1 MMQRSA
7 ENNKCMAHIIPV
19 TSKSTVSISPLS
31 VSAYQSAVTQLLPN
45 DVARVVIIYWRD
57 LSPRGGQ
64 GDLQYLRCNC
74 YGGGDMS
81 LSAAAVA
88 VTCQGLDPFSNL
100 ITQRA

>member
-1 MMQRSA
+1 
-7 ENNKCMAHIIPV
+7 MAHIIPV
-19 TSKSTVSISPLS
+19 TSSSTVSISLLS
-31 VSAYQSAVTQLLPN
+31 VSAYQSAVTLQLLPN
-45 DVARVVIIYWRD
+45 DVARVVIIYLRD

-74 YGGGDMS
+74 YGGDDMS
-81 LSAAAVA
+81 LSTAAVA